1 MQERTITE
9 LRSFIESYMRPM
21 MALVAKEKEDICHKY
36 KEEFGKVVPDDVM
49 EDVFSLFDL
58 YNSNVS
64 KAPNTTEMD

>member
-1 MQERTITE
+1 
-9 LRSFIESYMRPM
+9 M